1 MKKQQGFSLLEIL
14 ISVVVLSLGLLGIAA
29 LQTKSV
35 GFNHSGEL
43 RSIAALQ
50 AYNMLDRI
58 RANKSGRAEGL
69 YSNITGLGTNPGC
82 TACSSSQIAQ
92 LDQFQWNT
100 MNATLLPQGQGT
112 VVQNNNTYT
121 VTIFWDNY
129 RTGAT
134 GLNCSN
140 DSSVDLTCL
149 QVTSEI

>member
-1 MKKQQGFSLLEIL
+1 MKQQGFGLLEIL
-14 ISVVVLSLGLLGIAA
+14 ISVVILSLGLLGVAA

-58 RANKSGRAEGL
+58 RTNKTGREEGL
-69 YSNITGLGTNPGC
+69 YSNITGLGTNPNC
-82 TACSSSQIAQ
+82 TACSSSQLAQ

-112 VVQNNNTYT
+112 VVQNNNAFT
-121 VTIFWDNY
+121 VTIYWDNY

-140 DSSVDLTCL
+140 DTSVDLSCL
-149 QVTSEI
+149 QITSEM